1 MSVARVGI
9 VCESEAMSGD
19 PSDPSPDANDASV
32 LATQLLKGKAGPAS
46 EPATER
52 MPAVA
57 SSAIGSVEIHDTS
70 PGVNEPS
77 AMARLRV
84 QGATELARGGMGSIH
99 RVLDPGIGRW
109 VALKRVDTDQA
120 RKVPEVAHLLLEEAQ
135 ITGQLEH
142 PNIVPIYDLGNDE
155 NGHPMFT
162 MKLVQGQTLTALI
175 GLSERRGHGPHQL
188 RAILDALVKACD
200 AVAYAHDKGV
210 IHRDLKPDNI
220 MVGSYGQ
227 VYVVDWGCAL
237 VRSDPPGRAPRE
249 EIVRVHSAGT
259 ARTSPEAVLGTVAY
273 MAPEQAR
280 GHLGLIDERSDVYSL
295 GAILYQVLTR
305 RPPHRG
311 KDAAH
316 SMQMAQAGE
325 VLSPT
330 ELRPHF
336 DLPAELAGIAMKALA
351 ALPQDRY
358 QTVLDLR
365 DALRDFL
372 AGGSWLPHRRFLRE
386 DIVIAEGE
394 PGDAAYII
402 VSGTC
407 EASRSIQGVT
417 TVIRQMGPG
426 EVFGETAILTDQ
438 PRSATVT
445 AVTDVVVTV
454 ITREAVEGEL
464 SGASW
469 VGAFARALAGRFREA
484 ERRAD
489 AAHDLTGR
497 VIDAIRVHVLTG
509 GVAEGA
515 RLEAPWLPLRAA
527 IATAFGVAEHLVDD
541 AVAGAAEVAIDE
553 ARGTIQLIRA

>member
-1 MSVARVGI
+1 V
-9 VCESEAMSGD
+9 SGD
-19 PSDPSPDANDASV
+19 PTDDASV
-32 LATQLLKGKAGPAS
+32 LATQLLKGKPGPDL
-46 EPATER
+46 ATQTPR
-52 MPAVA
+52 AMPSVA
-57 SSAIGSVEIHDTS
+57 SSAIEQVETHDTS
-70 PGVNEPS
+70 PGTNEPS

-84 QGATELARGGMGSIH
+84 ADAAELARGGMGSVH
-99 RVLDPGIGRW
+99 RVQDPAIGRW
-109 VALKRVDTDQA
+109 VALKRVDADQA
-120 RKVPEVAHLLLEEAQ
+120 RKSPEVAHLLLEEAQ

-155 NGHPMFT
+155 HGFPMFT

-200 AVAYAHDKGV
+200 AIAYAHDKGV

-237 VRSDPPGRAPRE
+237 VKSDPPGRSPGE
-249 EIVRVHSAGT
+249 SVRVHSAGT

-311 KDAAH
+311 KDAQH
-316 SMQMAQAGE
+316 SMQMAQAGD
-325 VLSPT
+325 VVAPQ

-336 DLPAELAGIAMKALA
+336 EIPGQLAQICMKALA
-351 ALPQDRY
+351 PLPQDRY
-358 QTVLDLR
+358 QSVLDLR
-365 DALRDFL
+365 DALKDFL
-372 AGGSWLPHRRFLRE
+372 AGGTWLPHRRFLAG
-386 DIVIAEGE
+386 DIIIAEGE

-407 EASRSIQGVT
+407 EASRQIQGT
-417 TVIRQMGPG
+417 STVIRRMGPG
-426 EVFGETAILTDQ
+426 DVFGETAILTDQ

-445 AVTDVVVTV
+445 AVSTNVVVTV

-464 SGASW
+464 SGSSW

-489 AAHDLTGR
+489 ASNSLAGR
-497 VIDAIRVHVLTG
+497 IVDAIRVHVLAG
-509 GVAEGA
+509 GVVKDGQ
-515 RLEAPWLPLRAA
+515 LEASWPPLRAA
-527 IATAFGVAEHLVDD
+527 IATAFGVAEHQIDESV
-541 AVAGAAEVAIDE
+541 GATAEISVVE
-553 ARGTIQLIRA
+553 ARGVIRLAAT

>member
-1 MSVARVGI
+1 
-9 VCESEAMSGD
+9 MSGD
-19 PSDPSPDANDASV
+19 ASDQAPEADEASV
-32 LATQLLKGKAGPAS
+32 LATQLLKGKPGPDTTDAGTS
-46 EPATER
+46 K
-52 MPAVA
+52 MPSVA
-57 SSAIGSVEIHDTS
+57 SSAIEAVEVHDTS
-70 PGVNEPS
+70 PGTNEPS

-84 QGATELARGGMGSIH
+84 QGGTELARGGMGSIH
-99 RVLDPGIGRW
+99 RVQDPGIGRW
-109 VALKRVDTDQA
+109 VALKRVDADQA

-155 NGHPMFT
+155 HGNPMFT
-162 MKLVQGQTLTALI
+162 MKLVAGQTLTALI

-237 VRSDPPGRAPRE
+237 VKSDPPGRAPRE
-249 EIVRVHSAGT
+249 EHVRVHSAGT

-325 VLSPT
+325 VLPPT

-336 DLPAELAGIAMKALA
+336 DIPAQLAGIAMKALA

-358 QTVLDLR
+358 QTVLELR
-365 DALRDFL
+365 DALKDFL
-372 AGGSWLPHRRFLRE
+372 AGGSWLPSRRFLKD
-386 DIVIAEGE
+386 DIIVAEGE
-394 PGDAAYII
+394 AGDAAYII

-407 EASRSIQGVT
+407 EASRSIQGAT
-417 TVIRQMGPG
+417 TVIRRMGPG
-426 EVFGETAILTDQ
+426 DVFGETAILTDQ

-445 AVTDVVVTV
+445 AVTDMIVTV

-464 SGASW
+464 MGASW
-469 VGAFARALAGRFREA
+469 VGAFARALAARFREA

-489 AAHDLTGR
+489 AAHDLAGR
-497 VIDAIRVHVLTG
+497 VLDAIRVHLLAG
-509 GVAEGA
+509 KL
-515 RLEAPWLPLRAA
+515 LEAPWVPLRTA
-527 IATAFGVAEHLVDD
+527 IAAAFGVAEHLVDD
-541 AVAGAAEVAIDE
+541 AVVGATEIVIDE
-553 ARGTIQLIRA
+553 TSGVIRLVAT

>member
-1 MSVARVGI
+1 
-9 VCESEAMSGD
+9 MSGD
-19 PSDPSPDANDASV
+19 SRDST
-32 LATQLLKGKAGPAS
+32 LATLVLKGGREPAP
-46 EPATER
+46 EPATEE
-52 MPAVA
+52 PATA
-57 SSAIGSVEIHDTS
+57 PDTDS
-70 PGVNEPS
+70 S

-84 QGATELARGGMGSIH
+84 EAATELARGGMGSIL
-99 RVLDPGIGRW
+99 RVRDPGIGRW
-109 VALKRVDTDQA
+109 VALKRVDVEQA
-120 RKVPEVAHLLLEEAQ
+120 RKVPEIGHLLLEEAQ

-155 NGHPMFT
+155 HGFPMFT
-162 MKLVQGQTLTALI
+162 MKLVVGQTLTALI
-175 GLSERRGHGPHQL
+175 GLSERSGHKPQQL
-188 RAILDALVKACD
+188 RVILDALVKVCD

-237 VRSDPPGRAPRE
+237 LERDPPGRAPGE
-249 EIVRVHSAGT
+249 TVTVRSPGK

-280 GHLGLIDERSDVYSL
+280 GHLDLVDARSDVYSL

-311 KDAAH
+311 KDAAQ
-316 SMQMAQAGE
+316 SMQMAQVGNVMPPA
-325 VLSPT
+325 

-336 DLPAELAGIAMKALA
+336 DIPAQLASIAMKALA
-351 ALPQDRY
+351 PLPADRY
-358 QTVLDLR
+358 QTVLELR
-365 DALRDFL
+365 DAIKDFL
-372 AGGSWLPHRRFLRE
+372 AGGSWLPSRRFRAGAV
-386 DIVIAEGE
+386 IVAEGE

-407 EASRSIQGVT
+407 EASRLVQGAP
-417 TVIRQMGPG
+417 TVLRTMGPG

-445 AVTDVVVTV
+445 AASDVVVTV

-464 SGASW
+464 AGSSW
-469 VGAFARALAGRFREA
+469 IGAFARALAARFREA

-489 AAHDLTGR
+489 
-497 VIDAIRVHVLTG
+497 DALATVS
-509 GVAEGA
+509 E
-515 RLEAPWLPLRAA
+515 LRARQA
-527 IATAFGVAEHLVDD
+527 ASEAE
-541 AVAGAAEVAIDE
+541 
-553 ARGTIQLIRA
+553 